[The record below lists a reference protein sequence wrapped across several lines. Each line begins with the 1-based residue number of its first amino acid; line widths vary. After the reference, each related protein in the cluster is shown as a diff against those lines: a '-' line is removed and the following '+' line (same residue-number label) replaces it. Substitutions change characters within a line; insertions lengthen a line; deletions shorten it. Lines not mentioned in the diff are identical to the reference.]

1 MYKMIKRAL
10 CLGLIAP
17 FSLTMA
23 LADNTN
29 RAHTTSEF
37 MSDQTTDHK
46 TLVEEVTGIK
56 KKTDKFNLF
65 LNMQGSGDLNF
76 NDGFD
81 NGQFTMRQF
90 RIEAKGNITPWLS
103 YRWRQRLNRGN
114 DGGNM
119 LDNMPTSIDIAGIGV
134 NLSDKFSLFAGKQCA
149 AYGGIEFDL
158 NPIEIYE
165 YSDMIDNM
173 SNFLTG
179 INLSYNFMPMHQLNF
194 QVLNSRNNKSV
205 EAFYGVA
212 VEDAKMPLL
221 YTLNWNGNFADI
233 YKTRWSASYM
243 QEAKGEKLFYLALGN
258 QLDLGNF
265 SGFFDFMYS
274 NEDLDRK
281 GIMSSMINAGAGDG
295 SPFMNAGAR
304 YTSYVMK
311 LNYRFNPKWN
321 AFVKGMFETAELGK
335 NYKSDNQE
343 FAKGTYRNSFGYFGG
358 VEYYPMADS
367 NLHFFLTYVG
377 RSYKYKDVA
386 KEMGFDNYNTDRLS
400 IGFIYQLPLF

>member
-1 MYKMIKRAL
+1 M
-10 CLGLIAP
+10 GLLVP
-17 FSLTMA
+17 FSLA
-23 LADNTN
+23 AFAGSEN

-37 MSDQTTDHK
+37 MSNQPSHHHK
-46 TLVEEVTGIK
+46 SLIEEVTGIK
-56 KKTDKFNLF
+56 MKTDKFNLF
-65 LNMQGSGDLNF
+65 LNMQGTADLNF
-76 NDGFD
+76 NKGFD
-81 NGQFTMRQF
+81 QAKFNMPQF

-103 YRWRQRLNRGN
+103 YRWRQRLNRSN

-134 NLSDKFSLFAGKQCA
+134 NVTDKFSFFAGKQCA
-149 AYGGIEFDL
+149 AYGGIEFDI

-173 SNFLTG
+173 NNFMTG
-179 INLSYNFMPMHQLNF
+179 INLTYD
-194 QVLNSRNNKSV
+194 VLPTQQFNVQILDSRNNRSV
-205 EAFYGVA
+205 KEFYGVD
-212 VEDAKMPLL
+212 VEDSKMPLL
-221 YTLNWNGNFADI
+221 YTFNWNGNFADI

-243 QEAKGEKLFYLALGN
+243 QEARGEKMFYLALGN

-281 GIMSSMINAGAGDG
+281 GIMSTMVNAGAEDGTDFINAGG
-295 SPFMNAGAR
+295 R

-335 NYKSDNQE
+335 NYKEGENE
-343 FAKGTYRNSFGYFGG
+343 FAKGKYRNSFGYFGG

-377 RSYKYKDVA
+377 RSYRYKDVA
-386 KEMGFDNYNTDRLS
+386 KELGFENYNTSRLS
-400 IGFIYQLPLF
+400 LGFIYQLPLF